1 MTGHHVD
8 DHGILGENIFSQKE
22 EKVVSL
28 SNTSAWESA
37 QSFDTIWVGIDTDLA
52 TTHCKICI
60 NIIFQ
65 DLEKNFRACN
75 WPYAQHLVQE
85 SEIANISPPLP
96 RPNLVVNETVLD
108 RVGSSSSS
116 NSQNWTTC
124 LNSAMQWLVEDKVH
138 FVSIFLNE
146 PGDTA
151 EIYGPESEE
160 TAKAVK
166 VIDDKVGQLLDRL
179 EHEAPELWPNKLN
192 LIFTSTP
199 GFASVT
205 PDHLID
211 LSTIVK
217 PEFYMPIGE
226 SPVLNI
232 HPLKKELFVYEE
244 LRKGEKENEFEVFIK
259 EEFPPNSHYAINEN
273 VQELIVVANEGYA
286 FRFDGQSRLDD
297 LKAKRGGNV
306 TGSTVYGMSGYNNTL
321 KSMQT
326 FILAQVI
333 IWKKTSRIIMYQSP
347 IAYFKGP
354 DLAQGGTVVPSDPHQ
369 QPHPNSPSATQYQ
382 GHGLHQPEEAVRVVD
397 MFVLL
402 CNLLEITC
410 PKHVNGD
417 AKRINAMLRYS
428 SDTTQVVKVIRSWIS
443 VAFDPQNAPVSSS
456 LYFLVFSFFISLF
469 CCSCC
474 WRFGFDCT
482 LSLDWPLHLLH
493 TTMLWAKNARPTFFC
508 WLQIYSSVSLVHLF
522 GAILFFDFQQ
532 LAIIPNW
539 KISPT
544 P

>member
-1 MTGHHVD
+1 
-8 DHGILGENIFSQKE
+8 
-22 EKVVSL
+22 
-28 SNTSAWESA
+28 
-37 QSFDTIWVGIDTDLA
+37 
-52 TTHCKICI
+52 
-60 NIIFQ
+60 
-65 DLEKNFRACN
+65 
-75 WPYAQHLVQE
+75 
-85 SEIANISPPLP
+85 
-96 RPNLVVNETVLD
+96 
-108 RVGSSSSS
+108 
-116 NSQNWTTC
+116 
-124 LNSAMQWLVEDKVH
+124 MQWLVEDKVH

-326 FILAQVI
+326 FILAQ
-333 IWKKTSRIIMYQSP
+333 
-347 IAYFKGP
+347 GP

-382 GHGLHQPEEAVRVVD
+382 GHGLHHQPEEAVRVVD

-443 VAFDPQNAPVSSS
+443 VAFDPQNAPISIAVGVLVLTVLCLLIGLCTCCIRRCCGRKTPGPLSSAG
-456 LYFLVFSFFISLF
+456 YRYTQVKNNRRPDNEATDVHFEGVTDDKQ
-469 CCSCC
+469 
-474 WRFGFDCT
+474 G
-482 LSLDWPLHLLH
+482 LLTEVRIH
-493 TTMLWAKNARPTFFC
+493 EEDEEEEA
-508 WLQIYSSVSLVHLF
+508 
-522 GAILFFDFQQ
+522 
-532 LAIIPNW
+532 
-539 KISPT
+539 
-544 P
+544 